1 MLHAFRLRFTLQL
14 TNSSPGFQANRPR
27 KEPYHPIS
35 LVSRLP
41 TVWSWLFQQHLA
53 LSRLYPWKQLPL
65 WEWWKEHTLQGWERR
80 WGDYLLESR
89 LWSTYSHILSKTS
102 SNNLHELT
110 ISFSLQ
116 YSMSIPFLPPTKDTY
131 GWNTCTHTHT
141 QTHTHIT
148 NINTHIAWSSQTYI
162 LLKMLANLQLGNS

>member
-1 MLHAFRLRFTLQL
+1 MPSDSDLHW
-14 TNSSPGFQANRPR
+14 NSPTVL
-27 KEPYHPIS
+27 
-35 LVSRLP
+35 LVSRPADPEKNHTIQSL
-41 TVWSWLFQQHLA
+41 WSPAYQLYGLACFNNTLLFQGCILENSSHYEK
-53 LSRLYPWKQLPL
+53 R
-65 WEWWKEHTLQGWERR
+65 WKEHTLQGWERG

-116 YSMSIPFLPPTKDTY
+116 YSMSIPFLPPTKDIY
-131 GWNTCTHTHT
+131 GWNTRTHTHTHT

-148 NINTHIAWSSQTYI
+148 NINTHITWSSQTYI
-162 LLKMLANLQLGNS
+162 LLKMLANLQLGKS

>member
-1 MLHAFRLRFTLQL
+1 MLHAFRLRFTLKL

-35 LVSRLP
+35 LVSSLP
-41 TVWSWLFQQHLA
+41 TVWSWLFQQYLA

-65 WEWWKEHTLQGWERR
+65 WERWKEHTLQGWERG

-102 SNNLHELT
+102 SNNLHENHFFQSPVLDV
-110 ISFSLQ
+110 
-116 YSMSIPFLPPTKDTY
+116 YSLPPTKQRY
-131 GWNTCTHTHT
+131 IWLKHTHTHT
-141 QTHTHIT
+141 HTHTSQIL
-148 NINTHIAWSSQTYI
+148 THISLEAHKHTYCW
-162 LLKMLANLQLGNS
+162 KC